1 MFYILFVNLH
11 VVQKSEQA
19 KYIYKLSSNDKVL
32 SPLIKKTCR
41 TCTFLNHFREA
52 NKQ

>member
-1 MFYILFVNLH
+1 MFYLSFVNLH
-11 VVQKSEQA
+11 VVQKSKQA
-19 KYIYKLSSNDKVL
+19 KLYKLSSNDKVL
-32 SPLIKKTCR
+32 SPLIKKTCS